1 MVGKLSSLRPLVD
14 AAPALSGARTLRTTE
29 LYQGRT
35 ARWCLAWSHSPP
47 EAFLDQG
54 WRFVGD
60 GPPPP
65 PPTSSSSSSSS
76 SSTAVADGLDDG
88 AADDGVGEVLPTVLS
103 GQAAAKRS
111 REDADTD
118 GPLSSSATHKSD
130 RRRNVRSFRVRVL
143 APLPPTAP
151 LTPRCSPVGSA
162 ILSPRPS
169 LADADALQ
177 HELQAASAGDDAAAD
192 QGGDSAA
199 SAADLPDLIARIE
212 AVLAAREPVHGL
224 ANTVLVNAVVR
235 NVRKTCVGLLADADV
250 GAGDGAGKGGWR
262 AVASWGVWCASVPD
276 AEEAGPGA
284 SGAGRVEFFA
294 EVQILARAAAGAGE
308 NTSSPSS
315 GAGGEVVVVAPTLLA
330 HAAPLDTSGSGGKL
344 DPLVSFERFAERL
357 RRDVRRTG
365 RKWRRAA
372 ARAGGGGGG
381 NS

>member
-1 MVGKLSSLRPLVD
+1 M
-14 AAPALSGARTLRTTE
+14 
-29 LYQGRT
+29 
-35 ARWCLAWSHSPP
+35 
-47 EAFLDQG
+47 
-54 WRFVGD
+54 
-60 GPPPP
+60 
-65 PPTSSSSSSSS
+65 
-76 SSTAVADGLDDG
+76 
-88 AADDGVGEVLPTVLS
+88 GEVLPTVHS

-118 GPLSSSATHKSD
+118 GPPLSASATHKSD

-143 APLPPTAP
+143 APLPSTAP

-177 HELQAASAGDDAAAD
+177 LELQAASAGDDAAAD

-199 SAADLPDLIARIE
+199 SAASPSSPAADLPDLIARIE

-235 NVRKTCVGLLADADV
+235 HVRKTCVRLLADADV

-315 GAGGEVVVVAPTLLA
+315 GAGGDVVVVAPTLLA

-381 NS
+381 KNS